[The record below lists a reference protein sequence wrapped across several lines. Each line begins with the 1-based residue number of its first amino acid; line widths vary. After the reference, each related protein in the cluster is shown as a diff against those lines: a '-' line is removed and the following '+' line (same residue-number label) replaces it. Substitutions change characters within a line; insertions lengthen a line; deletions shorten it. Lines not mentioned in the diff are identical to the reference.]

1 MCVCVFFFYKT
12 IVELHYLLIHACK
25 ISSYQR
31 LKTTSHK
38 DNSFMLFFFIKNYT
52 KDEFYN

>member
-1 MCVCVFFFYKT
+1 MCVCVFFYKT

-38 DNSFMLFFFIKNYT
+38 YNSFMLFFIKNYT